1 MENVAEPL
9 LIVEEHIAQA
19 STPDAVSEG
28 HAIEQQPN
36 PDTQVLQ
43 ENQSPPEI
51 NQQDEDSELEE
62 EAQSDDG
69 YQMDQ
74 EEQSDD
80 ENLIE
85 EETPMDVDDES
96 EEGEDDPV
104 PPSPASSSSSRV
116 LTTAT
121 TRLNAR
127 RATSPPPDQAVKPHK
142 RRRVSNEPPRT
153 STSNR
158 HTFAIRLASEWAKAI
173 RAYIRMADGTRPE
186 RGLSEAQQV
195 WLKMK
200 WAMGEVNEAKMNISQ
215 KVVTVSGVGKAM
227 RRFAKLEPLLEWQ
240 NIEPA
245 HKRIPIR
252 PTPIL
257 ECWKERFLL
266 RNSAGSLTGTDDDR
280 THSSRQPS
288 AATD

>member
-43 ENQSPPEI
+43 ENQSPLEI

-104 PPSPASSSSSRV
+104 PPSPDSSSSSRV

-200 WAMGEVNEAKMNISQ
+200 WAMGEVNEAKMNITLYRS
-215 KVVTVSGVGKAM
+215 
-227 RRFAKLEPLLEWQ
+227 
-240 NIEPA
+240 PA
-245 HKRIPIR
+245 
-252 PTPIL
+252 
-257 ECWKERFLL
+257 
-266 RNSAGSLTGTDDDR
+266 
-280 THSSRQPS
+280 
-288 AATD
+288 